1 MQKINKNIEP
11 ITRKWCYRRTSAWT
25 DGQSNWIHEILP
37 QSRGLNKWWEE
48 HPHTFWEF
56 IIKIATSIKY
66 VKTPWEEGEGQ
77 GGKWISKINELQATH
92 SFKTQ
97 K

>member
-1 MQKINKNIEP
+1 MSQPRENDV
-11 ITRKWCYRRTSAWT
+11 T
-25 DGQSNWIHEILP
+25 DVRPPGQTDRATEFMTLP

-66 VKTPWEEGEGQ
+66 VKTPWEGGEGQ